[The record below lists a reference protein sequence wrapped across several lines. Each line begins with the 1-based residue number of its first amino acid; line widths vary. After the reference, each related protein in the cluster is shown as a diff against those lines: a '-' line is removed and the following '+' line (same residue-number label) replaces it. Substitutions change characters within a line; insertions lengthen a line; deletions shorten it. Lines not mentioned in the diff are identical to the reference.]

1 MGLAKSRCLR
11 RGQAVAGRQQTGPP
25 PWARPHR
32 GPSGWWELRLYGV
45 SRRHI
50 QPVPWAPQLESWLSS
65 AGAGG
70 WGEWVGDRDMN
81 KSLFPAHFKHFVRPF
96 DPALSSPWASS
107 PPSIFLFTA
116 PQTLAL
122 TWLCWGWFPKGL
134 SDAIF
139 RSPSEQAAEP
149 AGAGSTPHSQL

>member
-1 MGLAKSRCLR
+1 M
-11 RGQAVAGRQQTGPP
+11 AGRQQMGPP
-25 PWARPHR
+25 PGARPQR
-32 GPSGWWELRLYGV
+32 GPNGWWELGLYGA

-50 QPVPWAPQLESWLSS
+50 QPVPRAPQLESWLSS
-65 AGAGG
+65 AGARVG
-70 WGEWVGDRDMN
+70 VGDGGGVGGRDMN
-81 KSLFPAHFKHFVRPF
+81 KSSFPAHFKHFVRPF
-96 DPALSSPWASS
+96 GPALSSPWASS

-122 TWLCWGWFPKGL
+122 TWLCWGWFQKGL